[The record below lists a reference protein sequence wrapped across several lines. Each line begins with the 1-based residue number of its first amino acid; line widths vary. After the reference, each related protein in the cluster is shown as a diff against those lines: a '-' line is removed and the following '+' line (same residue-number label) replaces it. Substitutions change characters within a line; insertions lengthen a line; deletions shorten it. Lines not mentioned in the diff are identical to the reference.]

1 MKNPRYPDVV
11 RARIDF
17 TKEIIDAAS
26 SRATD
31 CNQTLGQW
39 VMDTILDRI
48 EEKRLNQ
55 S

>member
-26 SRATD
+26 SKAID
-31 CNQTLGQW
+31 CNQTLSQW
-39 VMDTILDRI
+39 VMDAILDRI
-48 EEKRLNQ
+48 EDE